1 MKKKVLI
8 TLLSVLFV
16 GIQSYAQEVTF
27 FKGLNFDDSTYVQIP
42 QKAELL
48 TRSYESLPSSYSL
61 KAYCPSIRSQ
71 GNYSNCVG
79 WAVAYAARTIT
90 EAIANNWRDPSRI
103 TREAFSPSYLYTLI
117 KGNRDPNCQE
127 GAYMQDAFKSLKTK
141 GAVKYSDFSTICP
154 SSIPNDVHTKAGR
167 YTIDDYFI
175 LFTPWDSQTSKVNK
189 TKKAL
194 SENRPVAIGMN
205 VYESFSKTN
214 EEVWSGTTR
223 GESGGHAMCVVAY
236 DDTKFG
242 GAFLLMNSWGSNWG
256 IGGFKWVRY
265 TDYGRHTRN
274 GLEMYVKKKPAPAD
288 PKPSPTPPPVT
299 PQPTPPK
306 PSPTP
311 PPVTPPD
318 KPQPTPPPVKPQPT
332 PPPVTPPV
340 TPQPPPPQLVDLSG
354 ELHFVLATGQEMKP
368 QLQSLN
374 AIPYYKLEGSYI
386 SGTRYR
392 LYISNNEPAYVYVIG
407 SDLTNAVSKVFP
419 PTDRISPALVYKS
432 NDIAIP
438 DEKWYIQMDNTKGKD
453 YVCVL
458 YSGDELPINDIVKKI
473 KSASGTFFDK
483 VYKVL
488 ANDIVPA
495 KSIKY
500 NPAVIKF
507 DVKKTDKTV
516 VPVIVEID
524 HR

>member
-1 MKKKVLI
+1 MKNI
-8 TLLSVLFV
+8 IILFSALCF
-16 GIQSYAQEVTF
+16 GIQSQAQEVTF
-27 FKGLNFDDSTYVQIP
+27 FKGLNFDDSTYALIP

-48 TRSYESLPSSYSL
+48 TRSYESLPSNYSL

-103 TREAFSPSYLYTLI
+103 TREAFSPSYLYTMI
-117 KGNRDPNCQE
+117 KENRDRNCQE
-127 GAYMQDAFKSLKTK
+127 GAYLQDAFKSLKTK
-141 GAVKYSDFSTICP
+141 GAVKYNDFSTICP
-154 SSIPNDVHTKAGR
+154 SSIPNDVHSKAGS

-175 LFTPWDSQTSKVNK
+175 LFTPWDSQSSKVNK

-214 EEVWSGTTR
+214 EEVWSGTTS
-223 GESGGHAMCVVAY
+223 GGSGGHAMCVVAY
-236 DDTKFG
+236 DDTKYG
-242 GAFLLMNSWGSNWG
+242 GSFLLMNSWGSNWG

-265 TDYGRHTRN
+265 ADFSRHTRN
-274 GLEMYVKKKPAPAD
+274 GIEMYIRKKPSPTPAD

-299 PQPTPPK
+299 P
-306 PSPTP
+306 
-311 PPVTPPD
+311 
-318 KPQPTPPPVKPQPT
+318 PVKPQPT
-332 PPPVTPPV
+332 PPPVTPQP
-340 TPQPPPPQLVDLSG
+340 TPPQPPQPQLIDLSG
-354 ELHFVLATGQEMKP
+354 ELHFVLSTGQEMKP
-368 QLQSLN
+368 QLQSIN

-419 PTDRISPALVYKS
+419 PNDRISPALVYKS

-473 KSASGTFFDK
+473 KSESGTFYNK
-483 VYKVL
+483 VYNVL
-488 ANDIVPA
+488 AKEIVPA

-500 NPAVIKF
+500 APAVIKF

-516 VPVIVEID
+516 VPVIIEID